1 VHALR
6 WTYANLFSSPLNAVL
21 TLVALW
27 ILWIAVPPFLDWAVL
42 HADFTGATRT
52 ACDSGGACWVFV
64 KEKLPQF
71 LYGLYPVA
79 ERWRVD
85 LAFALLVAVA
95 APLFIPRAPRKLWIG
110 AFVLFVYPLIAYALF
125 AGGWFALR
133 EVETGYWGGL
143 MLTLIVAGVGMAGS
157 LPIGVLFALGR
168 RSEMPAVRYISI
180 GFIELMR
187 GVPLI
192 TVLFMASVMLPL
204 FLPAGVN
211 FNKLL
216 RALIG
221 VMLFDGAYMAEVV
234 RGGLQAIPKGQTE
247 AAAALG
253 LGYWRSM
260 GLVVLPQALRMVI
273 PGIVNSFIALFKDT
287 TLVLIIGLFDFLGA
301 IQAALSD
308 PNWLGYAIEGY
319 VFAAAVYWVFCFA
332 MSRYSLSIERRLAAG
347 GRR

>member
-1 VHALR
+1 MAALR
-6 WTYANLFSSPLNAVL
+6 WVRANLFSSPLNAAL
-21 TLVALW
+21 TLVALYL
-27 ILWIAVPPFLDWAVL
+27 LWVAIPPFVRWAFVD
-42 HADFTGATRT
+42 ANFAGTTRDACTG
-52 ACDSGGACWVFV
+52 GGACWVFV
-64 KEKLPQF
+64 KEKWPQF
-71 LYGLYPVA
+71 VYGLYPVL
-79 ERWRVD
+79 ERWRID
-85 LAFALLVAVA
+85 LAFLILIVVA
-95 APLFIPRAPRKLWIG
+95 APLFVPGVPKKLWIG
-110 AFVLFVYPLIAYALF
+110 AFLLFGYPVIAYLLF
-125 AGGWFALR
+125 AGGVLGL
-133 EVETGYWGGL
+133 EPVETSYWGGL

-168 RSEMPAVRYISI
+168 QSDMPIVRTISVA
-180 GFIELMR
+180 FIELIR

-204 FLPAGVN
+204 FLPPGMN

-221 VMLFDGAYMAEVV
+221 VMLFDGAYMAEVI

-253 LGYWRSM
+253 LGYWRTM
-260 GLVVLPQALRMVI
+260 GLVVLPQALRLVI

-301 IQAALSD
+301 IQAALAD
-308 PNWLGYAIEGY
+308 PKWLGFATEGY

-332 MSRYSLSIERRLAAG
+332 MSRYSLRIERRLAAG
-347 GRR
+347 ERR